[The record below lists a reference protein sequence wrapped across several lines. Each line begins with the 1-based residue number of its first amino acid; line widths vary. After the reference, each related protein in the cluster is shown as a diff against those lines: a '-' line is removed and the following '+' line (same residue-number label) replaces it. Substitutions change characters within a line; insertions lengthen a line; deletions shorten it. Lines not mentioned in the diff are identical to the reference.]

1 LPRGFPALAAFPN
14 INRTFYVD
22 QAAGNDANDGS
33 EANPFLTLQK
43 TVNMT
48 PIGGLLT
55 VYFLTDYHVSKRV
68 DFKQQ
73 SVAFNAQV
81 AGGGLAKVTFAGTSD
96 GDATSTADFS
106 SLHSNCYFECQDIQF
121 EAVTAGAG
129 VTDKGMFRSRGNMT
143 LRLSNCQIDLP
154 VGSDQCVI
162 NNDVFCA
169 LSVSNLN
176 GGTGPVAGRWIQDV
190 AAATDPASIR
200 TLIATNLTSL

>member
-1 LPRGFPALAAFPN
+1 
-14 INRTFYVD
+14 
-22 QAAGNDANDGS
+22 
-33 EANPFLTLQK
+33 
-43 TVNMT
+43 MT

-73 SVAFNAQV
+73 SVAFKAQV
-81 AGGGLAKVTFAGTSD
+81 AGSGRAKVTFSGTST
-96 GDATSTADFS
+96 GDAASTADFS
-106 SLHSNCYFECQDIQF
+106 SLHGGCYFECQDIQF
-121 EAVTAGAG
+121 EAATAEAG
-129 VTDKGMFRSRGNMT
+129 VNDKGMFRSRGNMT

-169 LSVSNLN
+169 LSISNLN
-176 GGTGPVAGRWIQDV
+176 GGTGSVAGRWIQGV
-190 AAATDPASIR
+190 AAATDPASIS